1 MLPFLLLRGDASI
14 FQRNTMD
21 QNLFHCKLIDLWEMT
36 MTWTTY
42 HLASSACKQTTM
54 KTFCNYF
61 VQSNKG
67 TQVSKTSCL
76 YKTRLQRPDIHMHL
90 CENMLNHFW
99 LLKPSFGLFPGMYT
113 YIMQL
118 VSAFPLREAVG
129 GWGSQNI
136 SSPVQICL
144 AMEQEGIQGL
154 DIKGDAF

>member
-21 QNLFHCKLIDLWEMT
+21 QSLFHCKLIDLWEMT
-36 MTWTTY
+36 MKWTTY

-61 VQSNKG
+61 VQSNEG
-67 TQVSKTSCL
+67 TQVSKQAAYIKLDCS
-76 YKTRLQRPDIHMHL
+76 IHMHL

-99 LLKPSFGLFPGMYT
+99 LLKPGFGLFPGMYT

-118 VSAFPLREAVG
+118 VSAFPLREALG

-136 SSPVQICL
+136 SR
-144 AMEQEGIQGL
+144 AMTAQYRLVWPWNKRGY
-154 DIKGDAF
+154 KGWI